1 MKLQRVRTSHIVV
14 FLGLQDLSSTTAKQ
28 EFACSLCNRVVV
40 VQVVVV
46 VRIFGILLKY
56 SATEFSCLHCNIL
69 VQVYNCSIL
78 PCS

>member
-28 EFACSLCNRVVV
+28 ELASSLCNRVVV

-46 VRIFGILLKY
+46 VLVLK
-56 SATEFSCLHCNIL
+56 L
-69 VQVYNCSIL
+69 V
-78 PCS
+78 